1 LALLS
6 TKTGLPSFAAADNA
20 IINYFTDGGFER
32 GSNGVIPS
40 GWVQYNDGAV
50 AIPVDGTGGSAV
62 AQVTMLCTTSS
73 PIRGTLSAVISKDAN
88 NRQGVGY
95 SFPFTISNA
104 DKGITAGV
112 NFELLTSANY
122 VSGDMVFYIYD
133 VTNSILITPRS
144 VSLPALPSYGK
155 FFSDY
160 GLTAGTSYRFI
171 LHIATTSAL
180 AYTVTLDTMVNTTTR
195 VAVPGSIVA
204 EFTYTTTG
212 ITSSGGGAVT
222 AGTGGSTTDVLRWRQ
237 VGSSIEM
244 LFSFYWGTAGT
255 AFGTGTYYKFNLP
268 TGLNLVTTG
277 LASQALGLA
286 RLYDSSGST
295 FVDAVVTW
303 NGVGSTFL
311 VLSPLD
317 GSNIDIGPTSPFTFA
332 NGDSMS
338 ALVTVPV
345 AEWVGSGSNFGP
357 GASVQLFSSTTGTWD
372 AAAAAGNTVAG
383 YSTISGALTATRD
396 KVVRLPSA
404 PQSIS
409 DVKIVFL
416 PSGNTAPV
424 GTESW
429 APYVG
434 QSAADFGARI
444 VSVVGTDVTVRF
456 FQYKIQGSVFN
467 STTGAGNWTTTDA
480 QWALMVANPSAP
492 VGQVL
497 ASTDGR
503 EGLYKAG
510 SAPGL
515 IPTSTTITAAP
526 LAGSIGETL
535 EASGGTLGTTTIG
548 STGANTSICGVTLTP
563 GVWEVQGGFYI
574 VAGAT
579 TAWSEAAWGISST
592 NNGIDSLAKGGWGQV
607 NGFQTL
613 CPVNKAF
620 LSTTGTR
627 RFNAITSTSVYLVAS
642 ITYSVLGGAAYGG
655 SSYIK
660 AVRIA

>member
-32 GSNGVIPS
+32 GSNGVIPT
-40 GWVQYNDGAV
+40 GWAQYNDGAS
-50 AIPVDGTGGSAV
+50 ATPVDGTGGSAV

-133 VTNSILITPRS
+133 ATNSVLITPRS

-195 VAVPGSIVA
+195 VAVPGSVVA

-222 AGTGGSTTDVLRWRQ
+222 AGTGGSTTDVLRWRK

-255 AFGTGTYYKFNLP
+255 SFGTGTYYKFNLP
-268 TGLNLVTTG
+268 NGLNLVTTG
-277 LASQALGLA
+277 LSSQALGLA
-286 RLYDSSGST
+286 RLYDSSAAT

-332 NGDSMS
+332 NGDAMS

-357 GASVQLFSSTTGTWD
+357 GASVEYLSSSFSSFSAVRDAGGTLVPTTTP
-372 AAAAAGNTVAG
+372 AGVIE
-383 YSTISGALTATRD
+383 TISCGTQPWQNAMQASDSVRIEMQAGGGTNPWLPINGAEIEQLRFDGTNYIGLGLYFDGTNWRFARGKYMQGTATLWSGLTAGTRF
-396 KVVRLPSA
+396 RG
-404 PQSIS
+404 
-409 DVKIVFL
+409 VK
-416 PSGNTAPV
+416 
-424 GTESW
+424 
-429 APYVG
+429 
-434 QSAADFGARI
+434 ARP
-444 VSVVGTDVTVRF
+444 D
-456 FQYKIQGSVFN
+456 
-467 STTGAGNWTTTDA
+467 
-480 QWALMVANPSAP
+480 AP

-510 SAPGL
+510 SAPGYVGGAITTAGYVGEVL
-515 IPTSTTITAAP
+515 GTIASGTGGAIYQTTTSTN
-526 LAGSIGETL
+526 IG
-535 EASGGTLGTTTIG
+535 
-548 STGANTSICGVTLTP
+548 TGAANIVTLTLNKGTYLVSGHTVFVGP
-563 GVWEVQGGFYI
+563 AGGATNVALSWKINGTQVSNTWTQQTIGASSATTVPFVTI
-574 VAGAT
+574 PLVITTDATPIQLSAVAGAAT
-579 TAWSEAAWGISST
+579 TST
-592 NNGIDSLAKGGWGQV
+592 NN
-607 NGFQTL
+607 
-613 CPVNKAF
+613 F
-620 LSTTGTR
+620 L
-627 RFNAITSTSVYLVAS
+627 F
-642 ITYSVLGGAAYGG
+642 
-655 SSYIK
+655 